1 MRLSLTSAFS
11 ATPRMTD
18 LPEWVP
24 HHARHY
30 LAHTEL
36 GLSIR
41 SVARE
46 AGCAA
51 STVLRQIRKLETER
65 DDPLIDE
72 ALDTLRQHFAPSP
85 EAQDV
90 IHMSAHPRTLLKT
103 ETAKIEREARRILRR
118 LCESDAVLAVSPEME
133 KAVVL
138 RMTDGVPR
146 RIAVVERGIAQAF
159 ALQDW
164 VKCKSAGKV
173 AQYEITHAGRLALK
187 RLLSEDARRKTGL
200 DSPEVAAFAEQHRE
214 WGTKQVVTGE
224 TGETARMRYNLAES
238 PMLSLARRRDKDG
251 SPFLTDDMVSA
262 GERLRED
269 FELAQM
275 GPRTTQNWEKF
286 LTSTDRTSF
295 QPGSD
300 HGGGSMNAKD
310 RVHQALAELG
320 PGLGDVVLRCCCYL
334 EGLETAERRMGWSA
348 RSGKIVLRIALQ
360 RLSEHYKRIHGS
372 GGGLIG

>member
-1 MRLSLTSAFS
+1 MTYPFS
-11 ATPRMTD
+11 ATPEMTD
-18 LPEWVP
+18 LPDWVP

-41 SVARE
+41 SVARQ

-65 DDPLIDE
+65 NDPLIDE
-72 ALDTLRQHFAPSP
+72 ALETLRHHFSPSSDT
-85 EAQDV
+85 QDV

-118 LCESDAVLAVSPEME
+118 LCETDAVLAVSSEME
-133 KAVVL
+133 NAVVL

-146 RIAVVERGIAQAF
+146 RIAVVDQDIAQAF

-164 VKCKSAGKV
+164 VKCRSAGKV

-187 RLLSEDARRKTGL
+187 RLLAEDATRKTGL
-200 DSPEVAAFAEQHRE
+200 DTVEVAAFAEQHRE
-214 WGTKQVVTGE
+214 WGTRQAPSSE
-224 TGETARMRYNLAES
+224 TGDRARMRYNLAES

-251 SPFLTDDMVSA
+251 TPFLTDAMVGA

-286 LTSTDRTSF
+286 LTSTDRSTF

-300 HGGGSMNAKD
+300 HGGGSSSARD
-310 RVHQALAELG
+310 RVHQALQELG

-360 RLSEHYKRIHGS
+360 RLSEYYKRVHGQ

>member
-1 MRLSLTSAFS
+1 MSSFSSAPN
-11 ATPRMTD
+11 TLMD
-18 LPEWVP
+18 LPDWVP
-24 HHARHY
+24 THARHY

-72 ALDTLRQHFAPSP
+72 ALDTLRAHFTPSSP
-85 EAQDV
+85 AEQDV
-90 IHMSAHPRTLLKT
+90 IPMSAHPRMLLKT

-138 RMTDGVPR
+138 RMTDGIPR
-146 RIAVVERGIAQAF
+146 RIAVVDRGIAQAF

-164 VKCKSAGKV
+164 VKCRSAGKV

-187 RLLSEDARRKTGL
+187 RLLADDAKRKSGL
-200 DSPEVAAFAEQHRE
+200 DTPEVAAFAEQHRD
-214 WGTKQVVTGE
+214 WGERQVVASD
-224 TGETARMRYNLAES
+224 TGETARLRYNLAES

-251 SPFLTDDMVSA
+251 TPFLTDEMVSA

-286 LTSTDRTSF
+286 LTTSDRSSF

-300 HGGGSMNAKD
+300 HGGGSGQAKD
-310 RVHQALAELG
+310 RVHAALQELG
-320 PGLGDVVLRCCCYL
+320 PGLGDVVLRCCCFL
-334 EGLETAERRMGWSA
+334 EGLEAAEKRMGWSA

-360 RLSEHYKRIHGS
+360 RLSEYYKRVHGQ